1 VDASLNLEVVPGIE
15 ALVANGPHPDYAEK
29 LNLFGRFVGDWDVVW
44 LGQNDDG
51 TPLSVRGECF
61 FFWVLE
67 GRAIQ
72 DVWIVPSR
80 QERGSG
86 APAGECGTSI
96 RFYDPRID
104 AWRVSW
110 NGPAFG
116 NMRVFVAR
124 EIGTEIVLEG
134 IESDGR
140 PLRWVY
146 SDIELNSFRWS
157 NLVSN
162 DEGQHWDTRDEQRYR
177 RRRRV

>member
-1 VDASLNLEVVPGIE
+1 LNLEVVPGME
-15 ALVANGPHPDYAEK
+15 ALVATGPHPDYSEK
-29 LNLFGRFVGDWDVVW
+29 LNLFGRFVGDWDLEWTGRVNGKLMTV
-44 LGQNDDG
+44 
-51 TPLSVRGECF
+51 PGECF
-61 FFWVLE
+61 YFWVLE

-86 APAGECGTSI
+86 APAGEYGTSI

-110 NGPAFG
+110 NGPGFG
-116 NMRVFVAR
+116 NTRVFVAR

-134 IESDGR
+134 MESDGR

-157 NLVSN
+157 NLVS
-162 DEGQHWDTRDEQRYR
+162 DDAGQHWETRDVQRYR